1 MRKPIISASHM
12 PPLRA
17 PAKRRREALAILAQ
31 ELRRLYMQPDDE
43 FIPCQIRK
51 TAQQVEDAYLRR
63 RKPQTACKRLKN

>member
-17 PAKRRREALAILAQ
+17 PAKRRRDALAILAQ

-51 TAQQVEDAYLRR
+51 TAQQVEDACLRR
-63 RKPQTACKRLKN
+63 KQAQTAYKHPKK